1 MPPRKSKTSS
11 VSSLPVIL
19 NIDDFKGD
27 FSFDALFGNL
37 VNEHLPSLRE
47 DEVDSADGHG
57 IGGTDALPNGHTRT
71 TSDATKVAQ
80 GLNAPLFPEVD
91 ALLSLFKDSCKELI
105 ELRKQIDGKLNS
117 LKKEVSTEDAKH
129 RKTLTELEKG
139 VDGLFNSFAR
149 LDSRIS
155 SVGQTAAKVGD
166 HLQSADAQ
174 RETASQTIE
183 LVKYL
188 MEFNSSPGDLTKLS
202 PLFSDDSRVAEAAS
216 IAQKLR
222 SFAEEDISRAMPSVA
237 SGTTASRGLETAV
250 GNLQEYC
257 NELENRLLAR
267 FDAASQRREL
277 STMSECA
284 KILSQFNRGTSA
296 MQHYVATRPMFID
309 VEVMNSDA
317 NLVLGDRVSPNYVAR
332 GVSKLYK
339 DITDTVRKEAATI
352 MAVFPSPNDVMS
364 ILVQRVLEQRV
375 TSLLDKLLEKPSL
388 AHPRP
393 MEEGGILLYLRVLA
407 VSYEKT
413 QELARDLR
421 AVGCGDLDVEGLA
434 ESLFSSH
441 KDEYPDYEK
450 SSLSQLCQAKLEEL
464 RVESQRVCDPNGTI
478 GRSKGASMAS
488 FPQEISVAA
497 ATEFVQWNEE
507 AISRCTLF
515 SSLGQVVRVFIPSV
529 LNNPSTNLLRLPL
542 FSLNDRPKV
551 VGTSRSLVGVQD
563 KVTEDKSKPSEKD
576 VIQSRLR
583 DNISYKDVL
592 VSSSSQKSESEQKG
606 NKYDNVDRGRGKKN
620 IWEMHIPIE
629 NSRGLAYEAFDV
641 QIASW
646 GYVWNSCVITFKSEE
661 LMKDAWSNKSEELWF
676 WFDRLAPLLNEGGV
690 PIAFCLVELLQ
701 CSSAMLVREFLTEV
715 SWKVGIIGGHPGI
728 DFNQG
733 RSHDGENFAK
743 GGKISI
749 FKKKLEREGINEG
762 VLDFHSSGSREKGDY
777 VRLGIKNKK
786 ENNERLQAQSD
797 RSSEPLSPIK
807 RLIPAVT
814 AVKLIGLGNAKQ
826 KHIHNVTSISGD
838 GDKAR
843 GSHCLLSEVGLKDT
857 TGMDGELES
866 AEGLKLICL
875 RIGSP
880 TRSASSLSM
889 KSAPVGRKLIKSHK
903 RFYNRFRE
911 RNFWLD
917 VSGGESGSKSGRH
930 LISRGVHPKISEAVV
945 LSKGDCDVSRGRSLN
960 RRNKRSLIRDA
971 LDHASVSTLSSLVFP
986 VLMEEAMATWEISS
1000 ILGISFKEGKEVFLQ
1015 KIMDLEKGL
1024 SQGLGKQEKQRAV
1037 QKLASEKKPTFLFLQ
1052 ETKFE
1057 ILPSSFLRRSGLN
1070 KLQGFV
1076 VSPAVGSS
1084 GGILSCW
1091 DDSCFEL
1098 EDQYIHKRFIVVVG
1112 KFKSNQ
1118 FRCGFIKV
1126 YGPSVEEEKTGFFEE
1141 LGLFLNGCSN
1151 RDFPTVVRL
1160 DRFLVNVSFFSEFSD
1175 ITQSLLPK
1183 SISDHN
1189 AIIMESGEDNWGKRL
1204 FRLFSYLMS
1213 EDGFEEKVVESI
1225 MEYKKVKKRA
1235 GILSIL
1241 RNTKGA
1247 IKTWS
1252 RSRNQFPRE
1261 QISVIEDKIH
1271 QIENSIQLNQFT
1283 NDDSTAELRLL
1294 RNELWRLYRIEEQI
1308 WFQNSREK
1316 WVKDGDRNSKF
1327 FHTCASIRRRLN
1339 TLNAINVE
1347 DILDCS
1353 FIANEGIDLW
1363 RKKGL
1368 KGCMLKVDF
1377 KKAYDM
1383 VDWDILF
1390 KIMAKMGFGS
1400 KWCCWIRK
1408 CVTTASVSVLV
1419 NGVPTDE
1426 FPIARGIRQGCSLSP
1441 LLFNFIGE
1449 LFHLLLLKAVS
1460 SGLFSGLVVGKD
1472 ETSLNF
1478 SHLQFA
1484 DDLIIFCI
1492 ASKTHVLNVKRVLRV
1507 FEVISGLKLNLTKSK
1522 LFGINISEEKV
1533 MQWANTIG
1541 CAVGYFPSKYLGLP
1555 LGAKRN
1561 SITLWDPVV
1570 QKFYKKALLG
1580 KWSWRFANE
1589 RETVWKKVICIQ
1601 NHFKEDQFGDKFQSL
1616 FEVRV
1621 GNGDRISFLFDK
1633 WAIDSPLKVVFSRL
1647 FVLSLNKNGK
1657 LNEFGEFRSSVWSW
1671 HVQMRRNLSDWE
1683 MVQYCDLMALIHNIT
1698 LTHELT
1704 DGLVWRG
1711 NGDGIYSVNSSI
1723 KSCCP
1728 VSTVNSFWMRY
1739 IWRGLVPP
1747 RVEIDLFFM
1756 ARCRLATWF
1765 LANFKEVSILKDS
1778 LITDPS
1784 LGDCCSNSRCSIIEI
1799 VSWSPPPKGFIKLN
1813 VDAAVNRDWRKSG
1826 VRVFLRGED
1835 GSVMGSFQ
1843 EAAGPGPPL
1852 LNELMAV
1859 KRGLTFFDSIHQRF
1873 KERLIV
1879 ETDSKL
1885 AVEWVKNYDRCPCVY
1900 LNLVKDIVIK
1910 LRDLN
1915 GIIRWVS
1922 RSANVE
1928 ADSLANAVTL
1938 ATNVR
1943 AVFTCLLG
1951 QVIKYITDGLERARD
1966 GLTEAASLRERF
1978 VIGTSVSRRVAAA
1991 ATSQAEA
1998 AAAAGE
2004 TSFKAFMV
2012 AVQRS
2017 GSSVA
2022 IIHQYFAN
2030 SISRLLLPV
2039 DGAHAAACEEMATAM
2054 SSAEGAACKGLQQC
2068 IETLMAEVE
2077 RLLTAEQKTADYHP
2091 PDDGMIHDH
2100 RPTNACTRFVL
2111 LVYASTT

>member
-515 SSLGQVVRVFIPSV
+515 SSLP
-529 LNNPSTNLLRLPL
+529 
-542 FSLNDRPKV
+542 
-551 VGTSRSLVGVQD
+551 
-563 KVTEDKSKPSEKD
+563 
-576 VIQSRLR
+576 
-583 DNISYKDVL
+583 
-592 VSSSSQKSESEQKG
+592 
-606 NKYDNVDRGRGKKN
+606 
-620 IWEMHIPIE
+620 
-629 NSRGLAYEAFDV
+629 
-641 QIASW
+641 
-646 GYVWNSCVITFKSEE
+646 
-661 LMKDAWSNKSEELWF
+661 
-676 WFDRLAPLLNEGGV
+676 
-690 PIAFCLVELLQ
+690 
-701 CSSAMLVREFLTEV
+701 
-715 SWKVGIIGGHPGI
+715 
-728 DFNQG
+728 
-733 RSHDGENFAK
+733 
-743 GGKISI
+743 
-749 FKKKLEREGINEG
+749 
-762 VLDFHSSGSREKGDY
+762 
-777 VRLGIKNKK
+777 
-786 ENNERLQAQSD
+786 
-797 RSSEPLSPIK
+797 
-807 RLIPAVT
+807 
-814 AVKLIGLGNAKQ
+814 
-826 KHIHNVTSISGD
+826 
-838 GDKAR
+838 
-843 GSHCLLSEVGLKDT
+843 
-857 TGMDGELES
+857 
-866 AEGLKLICL
+866 
-875 RIGSP
+875 
-880 TRSASSLSM
+880 
-889 KSAPVGRKLIKSHK
+889 
-903 RFYNRFRE
+903 
-911 RNFWLD
+911 
-917 VSGGESGSKSGRH
+917 
-930 LISRGVHPKISEAVV
+930 
-945 LSKGDCDVSRGRSLN
+945 
-960 RRNKRSLIRDA
+960 
-971 LDHASVSTLSSLVFP
+971 
-986 VLMEEAMATWEISS
+986 
-1000 ILGISFKEGKEVFLQ
+1000 
-1015 KIMDLEKGL
+1015 
-1024 SQGLGKQEKQRAV
+1024 
-1037 QKLASEKKPTFLFLQ
+1037 
-1052 ETKFE
+1052 
-1057 ILPSSFLRRSGLN
+1057 
-1070 KLQGFV
+1070 
-1076 VSPAVGSS
+1076 
-1084 GGILSCW
+1084 
-1091 DDSCFEL
+1091 
-1098 EDQYIHKRFIVVVG
+1098 
-1112 KFKSNQ
+1112 
-1118 FRCGFIKV
+1118 
-1126 YGPSVEEEKTGFFEE
+1126 
-1141 LGLFLNGCSN
+1141 
-1151 RDFPTVVRL
+1151 
-1160 DRFLVNVSFFSEFSD
+1160 
-1175 ITQSLLPK
+1175 
-1183 SISDHN
+1183 
-1189 AIIMESGEDNWGKRL
+1189 
-1204 FRLFSYLMS
+1204 
-1213 EDGFEEKVVESI
+1213 
-1225 MEYKKVKKRA
+1225 
-1235 GILSIL
+1235 
-1241 RNTKGA
+1241 
-1247 IKTWS
+1247 
-1252 RSRNQFPRE
+1252 
-1261 QISVIEDKIH
+1261 
-1271 QIENSIQLNQFT
+1271 
-1283 NDDSTAELRLL
+1283 
-1294 RNELWRLYRIEEQI
+1294 
-1308 WFQNSREK
+1308 
-1316 WVKDGDRNSKF
+1316 
-1327 FHTCASIRRRLN
+1327 
-1339 TLNAINVE
+1339 
-1347 DILDCS
+1347 
-1353 FIANEGIDLW
+1353 
-1363 RKKGL
+1363 
-1368 KGCMLKVDF
+1368 
-1377 KKAYDM
+1377 
-1383 VDWDILF
+1383 
-1390 KIMAKMGFGS
+1390 
-1400 KWCCWIRK
+1400 
-1408 CVTTASVSVLV
+1408 
-1419 NGVPTDE
+1419 
-1426 FPIARGIRQGCSLSP
+1426 
-1441 LLFNFIGE
+1441 
-1449 LFHLLLLKAVS
+1449 
-1460 SGLFSGLVVGKD
+1460 
-1472 ETSLNF
+1472 
-1478 SHLQFA
+1478 
-1484 DDLIIFCI
+1484 
-1492 ASKTHVLNVKRVLRV
+1492 
-1507 FEVISGLKLNLTKSK
+1507 
-1522 LFGINISEEKV
+1522 
-1533 MQWANTIG
+1533 
-1541 CAVGYFPSKYLGLP
+1541 
-1555 LGAKRN
+1555 
-1561 SITLWDPVV
+1561 
-1570 QKFYKKALLG
+1570 
-1580 KWSWRFANE
+1580 
-1589 RETVWKKVICIQ
+1589 
-1601 NHFKEDQFGDKFQSL
+1601 
-1616 FEVRV
+1616 
-1621 GNGDRISFLFDK
+1621 
-1633 WAIDSPLKVVFSRL
+1633 
-1647 FVLSLNKNGK
+1647 
-1657 LNEFGEFRSSVWSW
+1657 
-1671 HVQMRRNLSDWE
+1671 
-1683 MVQYCDLMALIHNIT
+1683 
-1698 LTHELT
+1698 
-1704 DGLVWRG
+1704 
-1711 NGDGIYSVNSSI
+1711 
-1723 KSCCP
+1723 
-1728 VSTVNSFWMRY
+1728 
-1739 IWRGLVPP
+1739 
-1747 RVEIDLFFM
+1747 
-1756 ARCRLATWF
+1756 
-1765 LANFKEVSILKDS
+1765 
-1778 LITDPS
+1778 
-1784 LGDCCSNSRCSIIEI
+1784 
-1799 VSWSPPPKGFIKLN
+1799 
-1813 VDAAVNRDWRKSG
+1813 
-1826 VRVFLRGED
+1826 
-1835 GSVMGSFQ
+1835 
-1843 EAAGPGPPL
+1843 
-1852 LNELMAV
+1852 
-1859 KRGLTFFDSIHQRF
+1859 
-1873 KERLIV
+1873 
-1879 ETDSKL
+1879 
-1885 AVEWVKNYDRCPCVY
+1885 
-1900 LNLVKDIVIK
+1900 
-1910 LRDLN
+1910 
-1915 GIIRWVS
+1915 
-1922 RSANVE
+1922 
-1928 ADSLANAVTL
+1928 VTL

-2100 RPTNACTRFVL
+2100 RPTNACTRVVSYLSRVLEAAFTALEGLNKQAFLTELGNNLYKGLINHWMKFTFNPSGGLRLKRDITEYGEFVRSFNAPSVDEKFEL
-2111 LVYASTT
+2111 LGILANVFIVAPESLSSLFEGTPSIRKDAQRFIQLRDDYKSEKLASRLSSLWSS